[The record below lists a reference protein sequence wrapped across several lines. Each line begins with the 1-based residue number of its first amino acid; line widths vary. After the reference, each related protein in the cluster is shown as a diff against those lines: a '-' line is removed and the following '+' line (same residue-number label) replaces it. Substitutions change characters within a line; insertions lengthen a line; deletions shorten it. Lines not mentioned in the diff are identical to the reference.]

1 MAEESEEAEEEEVRG
16 LGRDLTNIQLNQQVR
31 SGIEAAKI
39 RHRNAANY
47 ITTVENDDWLLLF
60 LIN

>member
-1 MAEESEEAEEEEVRG
+1 MLEEAKDDEEAEVRG
-16 LGRDLTNIQLNQQVR
+16 LGRDLTNIQLNPHVR

-47 ITTVENDDWLLLF
+47 ITTVENDD
-60 LIN
+60 

>member
-47 ITTVENDDWLLLF
+47 ITTVENDD
-60 LIN
+60 